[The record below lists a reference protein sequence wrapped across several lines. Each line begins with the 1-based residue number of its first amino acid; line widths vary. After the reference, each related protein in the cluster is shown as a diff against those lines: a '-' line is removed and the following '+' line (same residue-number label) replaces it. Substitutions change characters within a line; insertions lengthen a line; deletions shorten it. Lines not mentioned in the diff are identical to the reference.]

1 MPAARSSAGERPDP
15 FGVVT
20 GDVRKSDQV
29 TDPSAVEAPPTC
41 YRHPDRATYISCQ
54 RCGRPICPECSTQAA
69 VGVQCPEC
77 VRAGRGL
84 ARALRPRRSGFVTY
98 TLMALIVVA
107 YAGQWLSGGALTS
120 AWVLNPT
127 VVGAEPW
134 RLITSAFLHSPGTI
148 IHVLFNLYALWAF
161 GPALESFLGKAR
173 FLALYFASALGG
185 SLGVLS
191 LYALAIATDGGSIA
205 ATGGFLQPSSALG
218 ASGAVFGLLGA
229 YLPLRRAIG
238 VNIRSLLIVLGI
250 NVVLGF
256 VAPNIAW
263 EAHFGGLLIGALVGW
278 VYLRTRRP
286 AQLPVQ
292 IGSVAGITVGLLVV
306 FVLFVAS
313 APFYYGL

>member
-1 MPAARSSAGERPDP
+1 M
-15 FGVVT
+15 
-20 GDVRKSDQV
+20 

-77 VRAGRGL
+77 VREGRAAAGGGF
-84 ARALRPRRSGFVTY
+84 ARALRPRRTGFVTY

-120 AWVLNPT
+120 AWVLDRR

-134 RLITSAFLHSPGTI
+134 RLFTSAFLHSPGTI
-148 IHVLFNLYALWAF
+148 IHLLFNLYALWAF
-161 GPALESFLGKAR
+161 GPALESFLGKTR

-191 LYALAIATDGGSIA
+191 LYALAIATDGASVV
-205 ATGGFLQPSSALG
+205 ATGGFLSPNSALG
-218 ASGAVFGLLGA
+218 ASGAIFGLLGA

-238 VNIRSLLIVLGI
+238 VNVTQLLIVLGI

-256 VAPNIAW
+256 VASGIAW
-263 EAHFGGLLIGALVGW
+263 EAHLGGLVVGAAIGW

-286 AQLPVQ
+286 AQRRVQ
-292 IGSVAGITVGLLVV
+292 VGAVVGIAAGLLLI

-313 APFYYGL
+313 APVYYGL

>member
-1 MPAARSSAGERPDP
+1 
-15 FGVVT
+15 
-20 GDVRKSDQV
+20 
-29 TDPSAVEAPPTC
+29 
-41 YRHPDRATYISCQ
+41 
-54 RCGRPICPECSTQAA
+54 
-69 VGVQCPEC
+69 
-77 VRAGRGL
+77 
-84 ARALRPRRSGFVTY
+84 
-98 TLMALIVVA
+98 MALILVA

-134 RLITSAFLHSPGTI
+134 RLITSAFLHSPGTF
-148 IHVLFNLYALWAF
+148 IHILFNLYALYAF
-161 GPALESFLGKAR
+161 GPALEAFLGR
-173 FLALYFASALGG
+173 VRYVALYVAAALGG

-191 LYALAIATDGGSIA
+191 LYALAIATNGASTEVAGGLLA
-205 ATGGFLQPSSALG
+205 PGSALG
-218 ASGAVFGLLGA
+218 ASGAIFGLIGA

-238 VNIRSLLIVLGI
+238 VNTMQLLIVLGI

-256 VAPNIAW
+256 IAPNIAW

-286 AQLPVQ
+286 AQRPVQ
-292 IGSVAGITVGLLVV
+292 IGSVAGIVAALLVV

>member
-1 MPAARSSAGERPDP
+1 
-15 FGVVT
+15 
-20 GDVRKSDQV
+20 V

-77 VRAGRGL
+77 VREGRAATGGGI

-98 TLMALIVVA
+98 TLLALITVA
-107 YAGQWLSGGALTS
+107 YAVQWVSQGALTS

-148 IHVLFNLYALWAF
+148 IHLLFNLYALFAF
-161 GPALESFLGKAR
+161 GPALESFLGRAR
-173 FLALYFASALGG
+173 YLALYFASALGG
-185 SLGVLS
+185 SIGVLS
-191 LYALAIATDGGSIA
+191 LYALAIATNGASVE
-205 ATGGFLQPSSALG
+205 ATGGFLAPNSALG
-218 ASGAVFGLLGA
+218 ASGAIFGLVGA

-238 VNIRSLLIVLGI
+238 VNIRVLLIVLGI

-256 VAPNIAW
+256 VASGIAW
-263 EAHFGGLLIGALVGW
+263 EAHLGGLVVGAAIGW
-278 VYLRTRRP
+278 VFLRTRRP
-286 AQLPVQ
+286 DQQRVQ
-292 IGSVAGITVGLLVV
+292 IGAVAGIAVGLLLV

-313 APFYYGL
+313 APVYYGL

>member
-1 MPAARSSAGERPDP
+1 VAGHPAPY
-15 FGVVT
+15 GVVT

-29 TDPSAVEAPPTC
+29 TDPSAVDAPPTC

-77 VRAGRGL
+77 VREGRAATSGGL

-98 TLMALIVVA
+98 VLMGLIVVA

-134 RLITSAFLHSPGTI
+134 RLITSAFLHSPGTF
-148 IHVLFNLYALWAF
+148 IHILFNLYALYAF
-161 GPALESFLGKAR
+161 GPALEAFLGR
-173 FLALYFASALGG
+173 VRYVALYVAAALGG

-191 LYALAIATDGGSIA
+191 LYALAIATNGASTEVAGGLLA
-205 ATGGFLQPSSALG
+205 PGSALG
-218 ASGAVFGLLGA
+218 ASGAIFGLIGA

-238 VNIRSLLIVLGI
+238 VNTMQLLIVLGI

-256 VAPNIAW
+256 IAPNIAW

-286 AQLPVQ
+286 AQRPVQ
-292 IGSVAGITVGLLVV
+292 IGSVAGIIVALLVM

-313 APFYYGL
+313 APFYWGL

>member
-1 MPAARSSAGERPDP
+1 M
-15 FGVVT
+15 
-20 GDVRKSDQV
+20 
-29 TDPSAVEAPPTC
+29 
-41 YRHPDRATYISCQ
+41 H
-54 RCGRPICPECSTQAA
+54 
-69 VGVQCPEC
+69 CPEC
-77 VRAGRGL
+77 VREGRAAAGGGL

-98 TLMALIVVA
+98 TLMALIAVA

-134 RLITSAFLHSPGTI
+134 RLFTSAFLHSPGTI
-148 IHVLFNLYALWAF
+148 IHLMFNLYALWAF
-161 GPALESFLGKAR
+161 GPALEAFLGRAR
-173 FLALYFASALGG
+173 FLALYFAAALGG

-191 LYALAIATDGGSIA
+191 LYALAIATDGASIV
-205 ATGGFLQPSSALG
+205 ATGGFLSPNSALG

-238 VNIRSLLIVLGI
+238 VNVRVLLIVLGI

-263 EAHFGGLLIGALVGW
+263 ESHFGGLLVGAATGW

-286 AQLPVQ
+286 AQRRAQVL
-292 IGSVAGITVGLLVV
+292 GVAGIAAGLLLM

-313 APFYYGL
+313 APALYGL

>member
-1 MPAARSSAGERPDP
+1 MPKLTV
-15 FGVVT
+15 FGRRGAQNGAV
-20 GDVRKSDQV
+20 S
-29 TDPSAVEAPPTC
+29 DPSAVEAPPTC

-77 VRAGRGL
+77 VREGRAATGGGL
-84 ARALRPRRSGFVTY
+84 ARALRPRRAGFVTY
-98 TLMALIVVA
+98 TLMALIVIA

-120 AWVLNPT
+120 AWVLDPRE
-127 VVGAEPW
+127 VGAEPW
-134 RLITSAFLHSPGTI
+134 RLVTSAFLHSPGTI

-191 LYALAIATDGGSIA
+191 LYALAIATNDASVE
-205 ATGGFLQPSSALG
+205 ATGGFLAPGTALG

-238 VNIRSLLIVLGI
+238 VNVRSLLIELGI
-250 NVVLGF
+250 NVMLGF

-263 EAHFGGLLIGALVGW
+263 EAHFGGLLVGMLVGW

-286 AQLPVQ
+286 AQRPVQ
-292 IGSVAGITVGLLVV
+292 IGSVAGIAVGLLVV

-313 APFYYGL
+313 APILYGL